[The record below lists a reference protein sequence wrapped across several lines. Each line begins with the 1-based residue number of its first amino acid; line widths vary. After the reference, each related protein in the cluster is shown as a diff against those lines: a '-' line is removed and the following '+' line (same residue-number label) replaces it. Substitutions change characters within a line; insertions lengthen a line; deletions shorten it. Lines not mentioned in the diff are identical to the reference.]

1 MVGDNLL
8 FPPNGS
14 TGLPEWTL
22 VSTSTSSI
30 GPVIGGAVTGTFIAT
45 LLIVSI
51 PLICAI
57 VIFYYRKNHLN
68 SKYDIQIN
76 YIKLFLYV

>member
-1 MVGDNLL
+1 MVGDNLI

-22 VSTSTSSI
+22 VSTSSSSI
-30 GPVIGGAVTGTFIAT
+30 GPVIGGAITGTFIAT

-51 PLICAI
+51 PFTCGL
-57 VIFYYRKNHLN
+57 VIFYYQMK
-68 SKYDIQIN
+68 SKYDR
-76 YIKLFLYV
+76 FT

>member
-22 VSTSTSSI
+22 VSTSIFSSSI
-30 GPVIGGAVTGTFIAT
+30 GPAIIAGAVTGTFIAT

-51 PLICAI
+51 ALICAI
-57 VIFYYRKNHLN
+57 SIFYYRKNHLT
-68 SKYDIQIN
+68 SKYDN
-76 YIKLFLYV
+76 YLHKVF